1 MVMDRERSRIAAEDS
16 GGDVNFHLLAEL
28 IPQLVWI
35 TDGTGQ
41 ATYFN
46 RRWYELTGA
55 SPADSLGSG
64 WISSLHPDDVER
76 TIAVWRQST
85 ATGEIYEIEYRLYD
99 TATDS
104 YRWFLGRALPV
115 RDQQGPIRG
124 WFGTCTDIN
133 YQKCLEFERDQL
145 LERERA
151 ARIAAQEA
159 VRVRDRFFSVA
170 AHELKTPLTTL
181 FGQAQLLQRRMFSG
195 VVDPERDIRAI
206 NRVVEQGRR
215 MHQLIDALL
224 DVPRLET
231 GRITIARLPI
241 DLRQLV
247 QQLVEDI
254 EPTLERHRLTTV
266 YPAEPLLVS
275 GDPMRLSQVFQNL
288 LQNAVKYS
296 PSGGTISVSGIV
308 QDGSARIAIADQ
320 GIGIPADV
328 LPNLFQQFYRAAN
341 AEQHLIGGLGLG
353 LYVVR
358 ELLLLHGGTIT
369 VESVEGKGSIFTVEL
384 PLAR

>member
-1 MVMDRERSRIAAEDS
+1 
-16 GGDVNFHLLAEL
+16 
-28 IPQLVWI
+28 
-35 TDGTGQ
+35 
-41 ATYFN
+41 
-46 RRWYELTGA
+46 
-55 SPADSLGSG
+55 
-64 WISSLHPDDVER
+64 
-76 TIAVWRQST
+76 
-85 ATGEIYEIEYRLYD
+85 
-99 TATDS
+99 
-104 YRWFLGRALPV
+104 
-115 RDQQGPIRG
+115 
-124 WFGTCTDIN
+124 
-133 YQKCLEFERDQL
+133 
-145 LERERA
+145 
-151 ARIAAQEA
+151 

>member
-1 MVMDRERSRIAAEDS
+1 MDLGTLLIDDNSA
-16 GGDVNFHLLAEL
+16 GVNFHLLAEV

-35 TDGTGQ
+35 TDAAGN
-41 ATYFN
+41 AVYFN
-46 RRWYELTGA
+46 QRWYDLTGTA
-55 SPADSLGSG
+55 PSDVLGAA
-64 WISSLHPDDVER
+64 WIHVLHPDDVDR
-76 TIAVWRQST
+76 TMLAWGAAVES
-85 ATGEIYEIEYRLYD
+85 GNLYEIEYRLREASSD
-99 TATDS
+99 G
-104 YRWFLGRALPV
+104 YRWFLGRAVPV
-115 RDQQGPIRG
+115 RDQQQTIRT
-124 WFGTCTDIN
+124 WFGTCTDIDQ
-133 YQKCLEFERDQL
+133 QKRLEIERDQL
-145 LERERA
+145 LERERT

-181 FGQAQLLQRRMFSG
+181 FGQAQLLQRRMLSG
-195 VVDPERDIRAI
+195 ASDPERDVRAI
-206 NRVVEQGRR
+206 NRIVEQSRR

-231 GRITIARLPI
+231 GRVTIARLQI
-241 DLRQLV
+241 DIRQLM
-247 QQLVEDI
+247 QQLVEDL
-254 EPTLERHRLTTV
+254 EPTLDRHRLRSS
-266 YPAEPLLVS
+266 YPATPLLVV

-296 PSGGTISVSGIV
+296 PKGGTVTIAAQASAHI
-308 QDGSARIAIADQ
+308 ARITITDE

-358 ELLLLHGGTIT
+358 ELLLLHGGRIS
-369 VESVEGKGSIFTVEL
+369 VESVEGSGSTFIVEL